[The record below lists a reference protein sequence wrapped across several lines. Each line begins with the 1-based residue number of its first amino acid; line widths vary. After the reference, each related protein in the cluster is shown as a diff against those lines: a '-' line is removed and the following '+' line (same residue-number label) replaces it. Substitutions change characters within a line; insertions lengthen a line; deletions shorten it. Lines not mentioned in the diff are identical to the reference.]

1 MADKSFAIRLVTPA
15 GKLLDGQATYA
26 SVPAHDGLMGF
37 QPNRA
42 PIVFELG
49 LGELRVDFAQDGK
62 NTGGGS
68 RSYLVEDGFAQMA
81 NNKLTVL
88 TTKAWPVEEL
98 EASAAQAELAAVEA
112 KKAGHTIK
120 EVEAHTKDRERAVAK
135 LRLARGAAGKGI

>member
-1 MADKSFAIRLVTPA
+1 MAEKSFDIRLVTPA

-26 SVPAHDGLMGF
+26 NVPAHDGQMGF
-37 QPNRA
+37 QADRA

-49 LGELRVDFAQDGK
+49 LGELRVDFTA
-62 NTGGGS
+62 GGS
-68 RSYLVEDGFAQMA
+68 RSYLIEDGFGQMA

-98 EASAAQAELAAVEA
+98 EAAAAQAELAAVDA

>member
-1 MADKSFAIRLVTPA
+1 MAEKSFAIRLVTPA

-37 QPNRA
+37 EPNRA

-49 LGELRVDFAQDGK
+49 LGELRVDFANDGK

-68 RSYLVEDGFAQMA
+68 RSYLIEDGFGQMA

-88 TTKAWPVEEL
+88 TTKAWPAEEIDV
-98 EASAAQAELAAVEA
+98 SAAQAELSAAEA
-112 KKAGHTIK
+112 KKPDSAK
-120 EVEAHTKDRERAVAK
+120 EMNAVTRDRDRARAK
-135 LRLARGAAGKGI
+135 VRLARAAAGKGI